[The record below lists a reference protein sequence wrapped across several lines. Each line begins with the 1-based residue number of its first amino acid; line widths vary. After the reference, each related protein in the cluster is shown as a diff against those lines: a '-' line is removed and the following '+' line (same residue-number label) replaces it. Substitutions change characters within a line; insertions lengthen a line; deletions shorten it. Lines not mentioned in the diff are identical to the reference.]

1 MKFFNKNNNH
11 DREFI
16 KLQTKLNYSYWIAA
30 DIEHYY
36 QNNKNNINRY
46 EFEQLNIQY
55 QKSLDIFNSVNIAA
69 TDISI
74 EHKSALYA
82 LRSFVKACIE
92 HCDIKHDGSLLDSES
107 FEINIYEIIQIE
119 KEFHKVFLNHL
130 HPDEME
136 TYVIQS
142 YIFFEKGCEL
152 LTKLISEI
160 EFFDKENIAKLS
172 EQILSNF
179 KIARDTL
186 DKALTNPN
194 SFELALDELS
204 IINNGILIES
214 DVKEFS
220 NLNSDYIK
228 HWKELVLAYERYCL
242 NILNEDEEDACH
254 SEILDFEVTNY
265 LGLINILAME
275 INTFILKKLDL
286 KIPDLQIYSKR
297 IIKSPI
303 DYFENKRIH

>member
-69 TDISI
+69 TDISV
-74 EHKSALYA
+74 EHKSALFA

-92 HCDIKHDGSLLDSES
+92 HCDIKHDRSLLDSES

-119 KEFHKVFLNHL
+119 KEFHKVFLNQL

-228 HWKELVLAYERYCL
+228 HWKELVQAYERYCL
-242 NILNEDEEDACH
+242 NILNEDEEGACH
-254 SEILDFEVTNY
+254 SEILDFEVANY